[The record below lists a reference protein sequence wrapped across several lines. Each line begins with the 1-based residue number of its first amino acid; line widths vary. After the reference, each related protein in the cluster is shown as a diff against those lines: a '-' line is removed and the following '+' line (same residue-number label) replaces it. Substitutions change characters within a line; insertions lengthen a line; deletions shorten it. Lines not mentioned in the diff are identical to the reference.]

1 MKKIEYPLTKE
12 QEGKFNSLFERYEFY
27 NDSNDELKFV
37 WQPNELF
44 NQEKF
49 EIMKTMVD
57 HILNEYGLLIKEYYY
72 IPRHIAWPEEDKAFI
87 GPNNMLFLDV
97 KEPRLALMGDDKLS
111 EEAHS
116 YWYFKNLTKLFK
128 LLRLNESLK
137 VGDYIEFVDIDTR
150 QLGFER
156 DLTADCDM
164 SFKIEWEEISIVQ
177 AENVVIKH
185 LIYYIKMEFYP
196 G

>member
-1 MKKIEYPLTKE
+1 MKKIAYPLTKE
-12 QEGKFNSLFERYEFY
+12 QEKKFNTLFERYEFY

-57 HILNEYGLLIKEYYY
+57 HIINEYGLPIKEHYH
-72 IPRHIAWPEEDKAFI
+72 IPVHIIWPEENKSFI

>member
-12 QEGKFNSLFERYEFY
+12 QDQKFNTLFENFEFY
-27 NDSNDELKFV
+27 NNSNDELRFL
-37 WQPNELF
+37 WQPNDLF
-44 NQEKF
+44 GQEKF
-49 EIMKTMVD
+49 EVMKTTVD
-57 HILNEYGLLIKEYYY
+57 HLINEYGLPIKEYYH
-72 IPRHIAWPEEDKAFI
+72 IPRHIAWTEEDKSFI
-87 GPNNMLFLDV
+87 GPNNMLFLNV